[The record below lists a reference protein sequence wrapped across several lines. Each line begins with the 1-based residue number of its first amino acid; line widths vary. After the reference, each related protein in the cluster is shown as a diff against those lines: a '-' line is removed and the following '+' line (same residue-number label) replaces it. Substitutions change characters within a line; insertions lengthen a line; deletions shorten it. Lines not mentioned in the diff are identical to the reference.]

1 MTDSDG
7 PGQSGY
13 GETEQVFASPGRN
26 YDAEWVASQARAQD
40 PGLPEEVAREMSVAA
55 QQHLQAMGKLDAPEL
70 ARRLLA
76 DRPCLG
82 ASPAAVVAKAAVDF
96 CVEHRVQLPG

>member
-1 MTDSDG
+1 
-7 PGQSGY
+7 
-13 GETEQVFASPGRN
+13 VFASPGRG
-26 YDAEWVASQARAQD
+26 YDAEWVAAQARVRD

-55 QQHLQAMGKLDAPEL
+55 QQYLQAMGKLDAPEL

-76 DRPCLG
+76 ERPCLG

-96 CVEHRVQLPG
+96 CAKHKVQLRG